1 MYNYLSMI
9 KNVVLFNDH
18 GIGDLIWS
26 RHIVNYI
33 SPHLQKQNISLS
45 FNHKYNKSILNFN
58 ENITLGSYRDCISFI
73 SPINE
78 QNMYPIHCPHA
89 SITYENF
96 VFINTWLLFSNSYLS
111 ELRNLNNLENNP
123 ENMSVNLVNFDILAL
138 LANDIINIIEKKCN
152 ISIPKATG
160 DLLFPHCN
168 KNLCKI
174 DQIDR
179 FFENQKFSNYVLV
192 SNGDSRSGQT
202 ENFNV
207 YEWLEPVIQMYP
219 DCGFIFTEK
228 ILKTNYKNVITTSNF
243 PARQSLDNIEYMSTK
258 CKVLFTRSSG
268 PGHIFFN
275 RDNCFDSSKTI
286 IAYTKHKS
294 TAFLYEKGTCNYIWS
309 NIFTQENLVE
319 NFKNVLSEI

>member
-1 MYNYLSMI
+1 MI
-9 KNVVLFNDH
+9 KNVILFNDH

-33 SPHLQKQNISLS
+33 SPYLRTHNINLS
-45 FNHKYNKSILNFN
+45 FCHKYDKNILNFD
-58 ENITLGSYRDCISFI
+58 ENVMLRSYHDCITYV
-73 SPINE
+73 SPMNE
-78 QNMYPIHCPHA
+78 QRMYPMHCPNS

-111 ELRNLNNLENNP
+111 KLRSQNNSENNP
-123 ENMSVNLVNFDILAL
+123 GDMSASLVNFDILAL
-138 LANDIINIIEKKCN
+138 LANDIINIIENRCN
-152 ISIPKATG
+152 ISIPKITG
-160 DLLFPHCN
+160 DLLISDCN
-168 KNLCKI
+168 KKLCESDEIDKFFANL
-174 DQIDR
+174 
-179 FFENQKFSNYVLV
+179 KFTNYVLL
-192 SNGDSRSGQT
+192 SNGNSRSGQT

-219 DCGFIFTEK
+219 DWGFIFTEK
-228 ILKTNYKNVITTSNF
+228 ILETNYENVITTSDF
-243 PARQSLDNIEYMSTK
+243 PDNQSLDNIEYVSTK
-258 CKVLFTRSSG
+258 CKVLFARSSG

-286 IAYTKHKS
+286 IAYTKHKN